1 MPKTSENILCV
12 IPARMGS
19 TRIKHKNLQEIDNN
33 LSLIQ
38 QAIETASGL
47 EICISTDKPE
57 MISVDP
63 EINLI
68 KRPFEISDNKS
79 QITPSISHALKEME
93 LRNNK
98 QYQIV
103 VVLMPSIA
111 ARSSAILKN
120 MLELIKNNSECQSIM
135 TAAKSPQWI
144 WKFKE
149 EENIAEVSW
158 LPNFPKISQDLPPY
172 LAEHASIIINKR
184 EVVKNDQK
192 WELPLI
198 LYELPSWSVGLD
210 IDNETDLKH
219 ARIIYKVSKSLLDNW
234 NGNHYL
240 IKKLESISN
249 D

>member
-158 LPNFPKISQDLPPY
+158 LPNF
-172 LAEHASIIINKR
+172 
-184 EVVKNDQK
+184 
-192 WELPLI
+192 
-198 LYELPSWSVGLD
+198 
-210 IDNETDLKH
+210 LKL
-219 ARIIYKVSKSLLDNW
+219 ARI
-234 NGNHYL
+234 YL
-240 IKKLESISN
+240 HI
-249 D
+249 